1 MTKHCASCNVI
12 KSNRT
17 SYRKVDWPGK
27 LPGSWNRTWS
37 KQYVSAVH
45 PMTFFFLQ
53 RQTLHI
59 NSNCFILSAFAA
71 SVRCRYSIFSS
82 LPCNN
87 QHPIKSSHHP
97 VNCRLHLS
105 NSRPR
110 LTNTTLSE
118 VPVWPTSTDP
128 QLSDFPVLAISW
140 QSRNDRH
147 FQQAPFIICS

>member
-1 MTKHCASCNVI
+1 MSKHCASCNVI

-27 LPGSWNRTWS
+27 LPGSVKSMSLLCIPWPFS
-37 KQYVSAVH
+37 SSSAKH
-45 PMTFFFLQ
+45 ST
-53 RQTLHI
+53 I
-59 NSNCFILSAFAA
+59 NSNCFILSSFAA
-71 SVRCRYSIFSS
+71 SIRCRYSIFLS

-105 NSRPR
+105 NSLPR

-128 QLSDFPVLAISW
+128 QLLDFPVLAISW